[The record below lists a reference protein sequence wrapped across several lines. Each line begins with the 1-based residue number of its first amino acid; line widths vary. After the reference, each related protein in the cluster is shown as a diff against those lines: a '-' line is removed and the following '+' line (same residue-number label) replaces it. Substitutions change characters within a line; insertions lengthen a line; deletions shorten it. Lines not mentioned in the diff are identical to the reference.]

1 MHIVPWHLLLTKCF
15 GKQTHDLKD
24 FVSVG
29 SSKKLLT
36 SHVFL
41 TIFTLPTHKNPL
53 SFPFFFF
60 FWLKK
65 KKKTDNA
72 PFKDYLCTI
81 QLSHEA
87 RGSVGVSFERL
98 QLWSICS
105 LCMKATF
112 PCTMA
117 GVGVWLMQEPSHP
130 AVWETGTYR
139 QLLVSKIQ
147 HRFCVCFLLHPVL
160 FTLTTYCTTIYV
172 AQHTAHRY

>member
-53 SFPFFFF
+53 SF
-60 FWLKK
+60 LLVKKK

-81 QLSHEA
+81 QLSHKA

-117 GVGVWLMQEPSHP
+117 GVGVRLMQESSHP
-130 AVWETGTYR
+130 VVWETGTHR

-160 FTLTTYCTTIYV
+160 FTLTVV